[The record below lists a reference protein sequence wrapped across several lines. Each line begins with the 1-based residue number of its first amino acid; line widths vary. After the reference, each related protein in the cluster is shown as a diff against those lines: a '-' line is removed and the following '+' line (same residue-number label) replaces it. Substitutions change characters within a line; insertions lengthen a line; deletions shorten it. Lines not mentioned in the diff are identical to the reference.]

1 MNTYISG
8 IKANIKDTIQTTG
21 LLLKIMIPVSIIV
34 KILDIIGLIEVFGQ
48 YLSPV
53 MRFVGLPGEYGIVWA
68 TAMIT
73 NIYGGIIVFITIAS
87 DNIVSVAQVTILCS
101 MILIA
106 HSLPIEVSIAKKAG
120 VKIWFTLLLRIL
132 SAICFGSVLFLIF
145 SQFSI
150 LQSNAIMTWQ
160 PEPANASLLSW
171 GINQLKNYVMIFVII
186 FILLLLMKILEKT
199 GIIGKINNIFEP
211 VLEKLGMSKDAA
223 PITIIGTTLGI
234 TYGGGLIIKEIKSGK
249 IKAKDAFLSVSLMGL
264 THSLIEDTLLM
275 LTLGAS
281 LIGILFGR
289 VIFTLI
295 FMFIFIRLISVLS
308 EKTFKKYL
316 YNI

>member
-1 MNTYISG
+1 MNTYINE
-8 IKANIKDTIQTTG
+8 IKATIKDTIQTTG
-21 LLLKIMIPVSIIV
+21 MLLKIMIPVSIIV

-48 YLSPV
+48 YLSPI

-120 VKIWFTLLLRIL
+120 VKIWFTLVLRIL

-145 SQFSI
+145 SQFSMI
-150 LQSNAIMTWQ
+150 QSNAVMTWQ
-160 PEPANASLLSW
+160 PEPANASLQTW

-186 FILLLLMKILEKT
+186 FILLLLMKILNKT

-211 VLEKLGMSKDAA
+211 GLEKLGMSKDAA

-281 LIGILFGR
+281 LIGILVGR

-295 FMFIFIRLISVLS
+295 FMVIFIRLISILS
-308 EKTFKKYL
+308 EKTFKKYF

>member
-234 TYGGGLIIKEIKSGK
+234 TYGGGLIIKQIKSGK

-308 EKTFKKYL
+308 EKTFKKYF
-316 YNI
+316 YKI